1 MPRRLLPFLW
11 LIAAQTMVAVNIVC
25 SKYLLTHSPAWFLLL
40 LRFSLAALLLLPLHW
55 LTPARKR
62 TVADY
67 FQSLPKGQ
75 WFLIIAQALSAGL
88 LFNCLLLLG
97 LHYTHA
103 AAAGIITSALP
114 AIISLL
120 AFIFLKETLSQQKI
134 ASIALACLG
143 LVCLAGN
150 SFHASHHSL
159 RGDALIFLSLLPEA
173 AYYLLCQW
181 RSVQLPVFLLS
192 ALMNGINALLLL
204 PVGLLNWPSL
214 RWHPLLAALVL
225 LLGLS
230 SGLFYVFWY
239 FGSRRNDATLAS
251 LSTALMPVATS
262 LIAWAALGERLSML
276 QLTGMS
282 LVMLSIFIYARKQ

>member
-1 MPRRLLPFLW
+1 MPSLIPFLW
-11 LIAAQTMVAVNIVC
+11 LVAAQTMVAVNIVC
-25 SKYLLTHSPAWFLLL
+25 SKYLLTYSPAWFLLL
-40 LRFSLAALLLLPLHW
+40 LRFSLAAMLLLPLHW

-67 FQSLPKGQ
+67 FQSLPEGQ
-75 WFLIIAQALSAGL
+75 WLLLLAQALSAGL
-88 LFNCLLLLG
+88 LFNCFLLLG

-114 AIISLL
+114 ALISLL
-120 AFIFLKETLSQQKI
+120 AFIFLKEKLSQQKI

-143 LVCLAGN
+143 LLCLAGH

-159 RGDALIFLSLLPEA
+159 RGDLLIFLSLLPEA
-173 AYYLLCQW
+173 TYYLLCQW
-181 RSVQLPVFLLS
+181 RVVQLPVFLLS
-192 ALMNGINALLLL
+192 ALMNGINALLLV
-204 PVGLLNWPSL
+204 PVGLLNWPHQP
-214 RWHPLLAALVL
+214 WHPLMAALVL

-239 FGSRRNDATLAS
+239 FGARRNDATLAS

-262 LIAWAALGERLSML
+262 LIAWAAFGEGLSML
-276 QLTGMS
+276 QLMGMA
-282 LVMLSIFIYARKQ
+282 LVMLSILIYARRQ